1 MKQFHLKSKISNETL
16 SKFVAESYEQAV
28 DYFSKIKKLSK
39 KDLLNIFLVT
49 DQV

>member
-1 MKQFHLKSKISNETL
+1 MKQFHLKSKTSNETF
-16 SKFVAESYEQAV
+16 SKFMADSYEQAV
-28 DYFSKIKKLSK
+28 EYFSKVKRLTK

>member
-1 MKQFHLKSKISNETL
+1 MKQFHLKSKLTNETF

-28 DYFSKIKKLSK
+28 EYFSKVKKLPK

>member
-1 MKQFHLKSKISNETL
+1 MKQFYLKSKITHEVF
-16 SKFVAESYEQAV
+16 SKIFTKTYDDAV
-28 DYFSKIKKLSK
+28 EYFSKVKKLSK